1 MTSAPGRA
9 AEESEDARFLDDVRS
24 FLATALTPDLR
35 EAGRR
40 TTGVHSEI
48 GAARLWHRR
57 LYERGWIAPAWPLA
71 HGGCGWNAR
80 QRFLFDQQCARNDAP
95 VLFATGLRS
104 LGPLLIAIGSDEQ
117 RRRYL
122 PAILNGDDLW
132 CQGFS
137 EPDAGSDLAALKTR
151 ADADGDDYVVTGRK
165 IWTTGAHITN
175 RMFALVRSSQGQRPQ
190 NGITFLLIDM
200 ESPGISIQPVLTM
213 DGEHEFNEVIFDG
226 VRVPMANRIGA
237 ENDGWGVAKHLM
249 RFARTN
255 NTNSGLLRRSWRALE
270 RNGEAYGVR
279 NDPLFVNR
287 MTNLETELRALE
299 ALELRMLSSG
309 RLSGDDEAGSSIM
322 KTAATELH
330 QRITELSMEAA
341 GPLALSQNHPDD
353 AGAAL
358 AVRKYLATRAA
369 SIYSGT
375 NEIHRNVIARHL
387 CR

>member
-1 MTSAPGRA
+1 MTPVSGHAQQR
-9 AEESEDARFLDDVRS
+9 SDARFVEEVRS

-48 GAARLWHRR
+48 SAARLWHRR
-57 LYERGWIAPAWPLA
+57 LYEQGWIAPAWPVA
-71 HGGCGWNAR
+71 QGGCGWTAR
-80 QRFLFDQQCARNDAP
+80 QRFLFDQECALNDAP

-104 LGPLLIAIGSDEQ
+104 LGPLIIAIGTEEQ
-117 RRRYL
+117 KRRYL

-137 EPDAGSDLAALKTR
+137 EPDAGSDLASLKTR
-151 ADADGDDYVVTGRK
+151 AEPDGDDYVVTGRK
-165 IWTTGAHITN
+165 IWTTGAHLAN
-175 RMFALVRSSQGQRPQ
+175 RMFALVRTQLAQKRQ

-200 ESPGISIQPVLTM
+200 DSPGISIRPILTM
-213 DGEHEFNEVIFDG
+213 DGEHEFNEVVSDD
-226 VRVPMANRIGA
+226 VRVPKANRVGA
-237 ENDGWGVAKHLM
+237 EDDGWSVAKHLM

-255 NTNSGLLRRSWRALE
+255 NTTSGLLRRSWRALE
-270 RNGEAYGVR
+270 RNADAYGAR
-279 NDPLFVNR
+279 NDLLFANR
-287 MTNLETELRALE
+287 MADLETELRALE
-299 ALELRMLSSG
+299 ALELRLLGIG

-330 QRITELSMEAA
+330 QRITELSMEAT
-341 GPLALSQNHPDD
+341 GPSAPSQSDP
-353 AGAAL
+353 AAL